1 VTTEVCSDLRVEV
14 SRHLH
19 RSLAERTGRR
29 WLIVEPSERRPFT
42 VNEARRAHRMR
53 WATLVEE
60 TRGRWH
66 LLAEDEAMPPL
77 WRARITVLPLHR
89 DLRSPQDVAACAPEA
104 KAAIDGLVDAG
115 VLVNDDA
122 AHLISVTFL
131 PPLRNCGTDGM
142 ALLIEEM
149 S

>member
-1 VTTEVCSDLRVEV
+1 
-14 SRHLH
+14 
-19 RSLAERTGRR
+19 
-29 WLIVEPSERRPFT
+29 
-42 VNEARRAHRMR
+42 MR
-53 WATLVEE
+53 WAKLVEE

-66 LLAEDEAMPPL
+66 LLAVEEAVPYL
-77 WRARITVLPLHR
+77 RRARITVLPLHR

-115 VLVNDDA
+115 VLVDDDA
-122 AHLISVTFL
+122 EHLISVTFL

-142 ALLIEEM
+142 ALLIEEV